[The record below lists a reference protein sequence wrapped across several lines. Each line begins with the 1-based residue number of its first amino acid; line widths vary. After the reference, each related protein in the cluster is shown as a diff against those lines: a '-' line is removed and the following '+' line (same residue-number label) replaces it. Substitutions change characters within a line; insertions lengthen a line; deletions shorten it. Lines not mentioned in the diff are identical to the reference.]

1 MNQTLSGW
9 LHGVALLLLIS
20 GAGTALAGNKAIPIQ
35 VTVTNVNHCDYDA
48 PHYDLTVDQMLVPDG
63 DERTSNALPIGV
75 HCTRPLPVQLQI
87 MLQGHDDATLTEPSD
102 PAVTARIELK
112 GAAGEWEAMTP
123 DRVWA
128 CTEAR
133 QCDLQLRAK
142 VRADA
147 KASSGEKQLNG
158 TLQLRV
164 IIE

>member
-1 MNQTLSGW
+1 MNKTHTG
-9 LHGVALLLLIS
+9 LHGMALLLLG
-20 GAGTALAGNKAIPIQ
+20 GAGAALAGNTVIPLQ
-35 VTVTNVNHCDYDA
+35 VTVANVNHCTFDV
-48 PHYDLTVDQMLVPDG
+48 PHYELTVDQMLVPDG
-63 DERTSNALPIGV
+63 DERTSKALPIGV

-87 MLQGHDDATLTEPSD
+87 ALQGHDDATLTEPSD

-128 CTEAR
+128 CTEAS
-133 QCDLQLRAK
+133 QCNLQLRAK

-158 TLQLRV
+158 TLQLSV

>member
-1 MNQTLSGW
+1 MYNINKRW
-9 LHGVALLLLIS
+9 LQGLALLLLMS
-20 GAGTALAGNKAIPIQ
+20 GAGTAMAGNKAIPIQ
-35 VTVTNVNHCDYDA
+35 VTVTNVNHCDFDA

-147 KASSGEKQLNG
+147 DASSGEKQLTG
-158 TLQLRV
+158 TLLMSV

>member
-1 MNQTLSGW
+1 MNTNLTGW
-9 LHGVALLLLIS
+9 IHGAALLLLIS
-20 GAGTALAGNKAIPIQ
+20 GAGPAMAGNKAIPIL
-35 VTVTNVNHCDYDA
+35 VTATNVNHCDFYA
-48 PHYDLTVDQMLVPDG
+48 TQYNLTVDRMLVPDG
-63 DERTSNALPIGV
+63 DERTSNTLPIGV
-75 HCTRPLPVQLQI
+75 HCSRPLPVLLQI

-123 DRVWA
+123 ERVWA

-142 VRADA
+142 VRADDH
-147 KASSGEKQLNG
+147 ASSGEKQLKG
-158 TLQLRV
+158 TLLMSV